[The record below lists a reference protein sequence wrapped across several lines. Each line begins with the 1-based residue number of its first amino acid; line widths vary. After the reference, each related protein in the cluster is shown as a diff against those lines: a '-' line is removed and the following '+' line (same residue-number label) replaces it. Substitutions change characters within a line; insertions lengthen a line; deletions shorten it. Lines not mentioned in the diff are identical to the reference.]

1 MLGAMDTPKT
11 ATVVAAALGLVIAGG
26 VGYGM
31 HQALKKRSEERAV
44 VEVVSQTTAQLR
56 QALQAPATGAAE
68 KIDGHL
74 HVARSW
80 SNAYM
85 ADATEHYLL
94 GAREIAKRRADAA
107 RHAERFAAARSALRA
122 HMNRAAARDSSWIRT
137 ASQLKKEVEQAH
149 FELQTSLGA
158 LAELLQSLPESQKRL
173 EQYVDASLTLE
184 EGVRRKARDQALDEA
199 KRATLQLQ
207 DVRGFMPR

>member
-1 MLGAMDTPKT
+1 METPKT

-44 VEVVSQTTAQLR
+44 VQVVSDATAQLR
-56 QALQAPATGAAE
+56 EALKTASPEIAP
-68 KIDGHL
+68 KIDGNL
-74 HVARSW
+74 KVVRGW

-94 GAREIAKRRADAA
+94 GAREIARRRADAA
-107 RHAERFAAARSALRA
+107 RHAQRFAATRSALRA
-122 HMNRAAARDSSWIRT
+122 HMNRASARDSSWIRT

-158 LAELLQSLPESQKRL
+158 LAELLQSLPQSQKAL
-173 EQYVDASLTLE
+173 EPYVDASLTLE
-184 EGVRRKARDQALDEA
+184 EGLRRKARDQALDES